1 MRVQTRNKF
10 CHALTTINIREQV
23 AGEMKSLNSQPL
35 MNARTTASRQEGHIE
50 GITLRRRSL
59 GRTHGDDE
67 SFKKDLLQACNLI
80 IACREPPSERGVGRG
95 HQGRLRSHSRR
106 RQPALARARHLALGH
121 LVEGTLHGLGEADA
135 GG

>member
-67 SFKKDLLQACNLI
+67 SFKKDLITVLRGLHKFQQSRLSPES
-80 IACREPPSERGVGRG
+80 EPDIQPVVGG
-95 HQGRLRSHSRR
+95 GLCGGLFLHT
-106 RQPALARARHLALGH
+106 
-121 LVEGTLHGLGEADA
+121 EG
-135 GG
+135 